1 MGRGLMRKER
11 INSKGTSRT
20 RVKTSSSKTLTMEQL
35 AEALAR
41 LSLNERKAL
50 VKILDRKNL
59 KARRNLARRENA
71 KGKIMSESESF
82 K

>member
-1 MGRGLMRKER
+1 
-11 INSKGTSRT
+11 
-20 RVKTSSSKTLTMEQL
+20 MEQL